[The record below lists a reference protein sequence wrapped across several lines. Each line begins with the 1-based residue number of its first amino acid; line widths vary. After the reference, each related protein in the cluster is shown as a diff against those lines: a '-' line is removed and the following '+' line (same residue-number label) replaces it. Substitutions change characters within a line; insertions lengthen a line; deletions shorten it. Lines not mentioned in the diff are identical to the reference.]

1 MKVEVITREEALKR
15 FGPMPTTISTIS
27 PAEFGRR
34 LEALSLKADE
44 EEAKKKAEAEAKA
57 KAQATPSPTEK

>member
-34 LEALSLKADE
+34 LEEHATKLE
-44 EEAKKKAEAEAKA
+44 EAEAKKKAK
-57 KAQATPSPTEK
+57 ATPSHTEK

>member
-15 FGPMPTTISTIS
+15 FGRRGTTISTIS

-34 LEALSLKADE
+34 LEEHATKLE
-44 EEAKKKAEAEAKA
+44 EAEAKKKAEAEAKA
-57 KAQATPSPTEK
+57 QATPSPTEK

>member
-34 LEALSLKADE
+34 LEEHATKLE
-44 EEAKKKAEAEAKA
+44 EAEAKKKAEAKP
-57 KAQATPSPTEK
+57 QATPSTTEK

>member
-1 MKVEVITREEALKR
+1 MAAKIVSTEEFRKR
-15 FGPMPTTISTIS
+15 FGRRGTTISTIS

-44 EEAKKKAEAEAKA
+44 EEAKKKAEAEAKT
-57 KAQATPSPTEK
+57 QATPSPTEK

>member
-57 KAQATPSPTEK
+57 QAASSPTEK

>member
-15 FGPMPTTISTIS
+15 FGRRGTTISTIS

-34 LEALSLKADE
+34 LEEHATKLE
-44 EEAKKKAEAEAKA
+44 EAEAKKKAEA
-57 KAQATPSPTEK
+57 KAQATSSHTEK

>member
-1 MKVEVITREEALKR
+1 MPVNILTREEFRKKYGR
-15 FGPMPTTISTIS
+15 RGTTISTVS

-44 EEAKKKAEAEAKA
+44 EEAKKKAEAEAKT
-57 KAQATPSPTEK
+57 QATPSPTEK

>member
-1 MKVEVITREEALKR
+1 MAAKVVTTEEFRKM
-15 FGPMPTTISTIS
+15 FGRRPTTISTIS
-27 PAEFGRR
+27 PEEFGRR

-57 KAQATPSPTEK
+57 KASTQEK